1 MSTTRVFL
9 LASALARL
17 IEKER
22 GGHLVRQGFF
32 PEQPNRSAHVQVA
45 GETGHLI
52 LVSQPSASP
61 LEEPVE
67 ISRSQAEA
75 LLDLTDGRIEY
86 LSILTDIGSH
96 SAAIQRFAAP
106 APLDLISL
114 VFNHDKSARKFRPPA
129 WFGPEVTSEPSYQAR
144 SIALAFKGKLDAALE
159 ANAVARRLDSTN
171 RNIVNWRGFFLI
183 FKGQPG
189 EALQVLA
196 EARSAFPEAQAGELR
211 VACMASLHMGQ
222 YDEAVALCERSSAL
236 ETYSWTHALLAAAYA
251 TAGDAAKAA
260 TEKDALLKLMPGLTI
275 ARYEGRRYCEHPACL
290 RNVEAH
296 FTSGLRKAGVPE
308 Q

>member
-1 MSTTRVFL
+1 MSTIRVFL

-75 LLDLTDGRIEY
+75 LLDLTDGQIEY

-96 SAAIQRFAAP
+96 SAAIQRFVTP
-106 APLDLISL
+106 APLDLIGL
-114 VFNHDKSARKFRPPA
+114 VFNHDKSARKFQPPA
-129 WFGPEVTSEPSYQAR
+129 WFGPEVSGDPSYQVR
-144 SIALAFKGKLDAALE
+144 SIALAGLPTAPEVEVTNAALHSLLDVLDNRADEPKPQPSRPMRATEPSEQILDAETEQDLD
-159 ANAVARRLDSTN
+159 RLAIEDSVI
-171 RNIVNWRGFFLI
+171 RDL
-183 FKGQPG
+183 
-189 EALQVLA
+189 
-196 EARSAFPEAQAGELR
+196 ARSLQPQ
-211 VACMASLHMGQ
+211 
-222 YDEAVALCERSSAL
+222 
-236 ETYSWTHALLAAAYA
+236 
-251 TAGDAAKAA
+251 
-260 TEKDALLKLMPGLTI
+260 
-275 ARYEGRRYCEHPACL
+275 RR
-290 RNVEAH
+290 
-296 FTSGLRKAGVPE
+296 
-308 Q
+308 

>member
-32 PEQPNRSAHVQVA
+32 PEQSNRSAHVQVA

-61 LEEPVE
+61 HEEPVE

-96 SAAIQRFAAP
+96 SAAIRRFVAP
-106 APLDLISL
+106 PPLDLISL
-114 VFNHDKSARKFRPPA
+114 EFKDDKSARKFQPPA
-129 WFGPEVTSEPSYQAR
+129 WFS
-144 SIALAFKGKLDAALE
+144 
-159 ANAVARRLDSTN
+159 
-171 RNIVNWRGFFLI
+171 
-183 FKGQPG
+183 
-189 EALQVLA
+189 
-196 EARSAFPEAQAGELR
+196 
-211 VACMASLHMGQ
+211 
-222 YDEAVALCERSSAL
+222 
-236 ETYSWTHALLAAAYA
+236 
-251 TAGDAAKAA
+251 
-260 TEKDALLKLMPGLTI
+260 
-275 ARYEGRRYCEHPACL
+275 
-290 RNVEAH
+290 
-296 FTSGLRKAGVPE
+296 
-308 Q
+308 